1 MQQSNPAYRHSLG
14 SLRRC
19 LTPVRTAALFLLCW
33 LPLSG
38 LLAAPAPG
46 SCRDPAAT
54 MLWRV
59 DPPSPA
65 DRSLSLQVLG
75 SIHVGHAE
83 LYPLATPVEQAI
95 AAAETLV
102 FEVDPIV
109 LAAPATAEQIRQR
122 GLLPTGQLL
131 GDLLSPDTEQQL
143 QAALDLLGLPLAA
156 ITHLQPWLVTML
168 LTNLQVQQLGYSSAH
183 GVESYLLQ
191 RKAATAAIG
200 ELEGLE
206 QQLALLQSVDQEALL
221 RYSLEGLDQA
231 ASQLEALLA
240 AWRCGDHALLQDLL
254 FEDLAPG
261 GADDQTAAGAGDPR
275 STPPAAQR
283 EALLGRLFTERNRHM
298 ADGIA
303 RLLETGDGDY
313 LVTVGAGH
321 LLGEQNVLQLLRERG
336 FAVTAVRR

>member
-1 MQQSNPAYRHSLG
+1 MQMSKPACPHPLG

-19 LTPVRTAALFLLCW
+19 HTPGRTAVLLLLCW

-38 LLAAPAPG
+38 LLAAPATG

-65 DRSLSLQVLG
+65 ERPVSLQVLG
-75 SIHVGHAE
+75 SIHVGNAA

-95 AAAETLV
+95 ATAETLV
-102 FEVDPIV
+102 FEVDPTV
-109 LAAPATAEQIRQR
+109 LAAPATAEHIRQR
-122 GLLPTGQLL
+122 GLLPAGQAL
-131 GDLLSPDTEQQL
+131 GDLLAPGTEQQL

-168 LTNLQVQQLGYSSAH
+168 LTNLQVQQLGYSSAY

-191 RKAATAAIG
+191 RKAATATIG

-240 AWRCGDHALLQDLL
+240 AWRCGDHALLQELL
-254 FEDLAPG
+254 FEGVASG
-261 GADDQTAAGAGDPR
+261 VADDRPAAGPSDPR
-275 STPPAAQR
+275 STPAAAPR
-283 EALLGRLFTERNRHM
+283 EVLLSRLFTERNRHM

-303 RLLETGDGDY
+303 RLLDTGDGDY

>member
-1 MQQSNPAYRHSLG
+1 MQKCNLTRWRPVGGL
-14 SLRRC
+14 LRCRAIGKG
-19 LTPVRTAALFLLCW
+19 LLLLLCW
-33 LPLSG
+33 LPSSG

-46 SCRDPAAT
+46 PCRDPAAT

-59 DPPSPA
+59 DAPSPA
-65 DRSLSLQVLG
+65 DRPVSLQVLG
-75 SIHVGHAE
+75 SVHVGNAE
-83 LYPLATPVEQAI
+83 LYPLAAPVEQAI
-95 AAAETLV
+95 ATAETLV
-102 FEVDPIV
+102 FEVAPTV
-109 LAAPATAEQIRQR
+109 LAAPATAEHIRQR
-122 GLLPTGQLL
+122 GLLPAGQAL
-131 GDLLSPDTEQQL
+131 GDLLAPDTEQQL
-143 QAALDLLGLPLAA
+143 QAALDLLGLPLTA

-191 RKAATAAIG
+191 RKPATAVIG

-240 AWRCGDHALLQDLL
+240 AWRCADHRMLQDLL
-254 FEDLAPG
+254 FEGVVPG
-261 GADDQTAAGAGDPR
+261 TADN
-275 STPPAAQR
+275 SPAAVASDPQSAPAAAAR
-283 EALLGRLFTERNRHM
+283 ERLLNRLFAERNRHM

-303 RLLETGDGDY
+303 RLLEEGEGDY

-321 LLGEQNVLQLLRERG
+321 LLGAQNVLQLLRERG
-336 FAVTAVRR
+336 FAVSAVRR

>member
-1 MQQSNPAYRHSLG
+1 MQKPDPACPHPLG

-19 LTPVRTAALFLLCW
+19 HGAVKTAALLVLCW
-33 LPLSG
+33 LPLREP
-38 LLAAPAPG
+38 LAATATG

-59 DPPSPA
+59 DPPWPA
-65 DRSLSLQVLG
+65 DRHLSLQVLG
-75 SIHVGHAE
+75 SIHVGKAE

-102 FEVDPIV
+102 FEVDPTV
-109 LAAPATAEQIRQR
+109 LAAPAAAERIRQR
-122 GLLPTGQLL
+122 GLLPTGQAL
-131 GDLLSPDTEQQL
+131 GDLLAPGTEQQL
-143 QAALDLLGLPLAA
+143 QAALDLLGLPLSA

-191 RKAATAAIG
+191 RKNATAAIG

-206 QQLALLQSVDQEALL
+206 QQLALLQSVDQDALL
-221 RYSLEGLDQA
+221 HYSLEGFDQA

-240 AWRCGDHALLQDLL
+240 AWRCGDHALLQELL
-254 FEDLAPG
+254 FEGVAPG
-261 GADDQTAAGAGDPR
+261 VADGRTAAGASDPR
-275 STPPAAQR
+275 STPVAAQR
-283 EALLGRLFTERNRHM
+283 EALLSRLFAERNRHM

-303 RLLETGDGDY
+303 RLLEAGDGDY

-336 FAVTAVRR
+336 FDVTAVRR